1 MEDNERTT
9 SSSEP
14 TVEPTSTA
22 PESTTDANKQATQ
35 ELMNELAELASRLTN
50 LGKSWWNSEQR
61 KHLEQDLRTGAE
73 SVVASLESSI
83 KQVASSQ
90 EAKELQAKAGEVGEK
105 VATSKIVNELAEALR
120 SGLQALSAQLDKAA
134 QDIEQKKQAQSAPS
148 TDTPQTDA
156 PQDDPDP
163 QEIPIEKA

>member
-1 MEDNERTT
+1 MQDNEQTT
-9 SSSEP
+9 PTPEP
-14 TVEPTSTA
+14 AVESTA
-22 PESTTDANKQATQ
+22 SASASASEATTRQATQ
-35 ELMNELAELASRLTN
+35 ELMDELAELANRLTN

-61 KHLEQDLRTGAE
+61 KHIEQDLRTGAE

-105 VATSKIVNELAEALR
+105 VATSKIVNDLAEALK

-134 QDIEQKKQAQSAPS
+134 QDIETKKQAQAP
-148 TDTPQTDA
+148 PPADA
-156 PQDDPDP
+156 PQDDPATQD
-163 QEIPIEKA
+163 IPIDKA

>member
-1 MEDNERTT
+1 MQDNEQSTQ
-9 SSSEP
+9 SSEP
-14 TVEPTSTA
+14 TAESTA
-22 PESTTDANKQATQ
+22 SASAGASEASTRQATQ
-35 ELMNELAELASRLTN
+35 ELMDELAELANRLTN

-83 KQVASSQ
+83 KQVAASQ

-105 VATSKIVNELAEALR
+105 VATSKIVNDLAEALK

-134 QDIEQKKQAQSAPS
+134 QDIETKQQTQATAP
-148 TDTPQTDA
+148 TDA
-156 PQDDPDP
+156 PQDDPATQD
-163 QEIPIEKA
+163 IPINKA

>member
-1 MEDNERTT
+1 MQDNEQTT
-9 SSSEP
+9 QSPEP
-14 TVEPTSTA
+14 TVESTA
-22 PESTTDANKQATQ
+22 SASASASEAANRQATQ
-35 ELMNELAELASRLTN
+35 ELMDELAELANRLAN

-61 KHLEQDLRTGAE
+61 RHIEQDLRTGAE

-105 VATSKIVNELAEALR
+105 VATSKIVNELAEALK

-134 QDIEQKKQAQSAPS
+134 QDIEAKKQAQA
-148 TDTPQTDA
+148 TPADA
-156 PQDDPDP
+156 PQDDPATQD
-163 QEIPIEKA
+163 IPIDKA